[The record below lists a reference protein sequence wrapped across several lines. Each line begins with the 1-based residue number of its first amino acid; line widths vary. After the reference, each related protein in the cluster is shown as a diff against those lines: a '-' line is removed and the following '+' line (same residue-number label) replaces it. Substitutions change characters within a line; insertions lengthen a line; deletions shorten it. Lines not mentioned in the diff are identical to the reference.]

1 MIFFVGG
8 LNGYIWAEWYS
19 LYLKML
25 AAHGFFV
32 IGVDYKFP
40 LMSHFYNENL
50 SQDIPKFFEELDF
63 VSSYYVSNVMF
74 RKRVTATWDP
84 IRESPAQFE
93 NRIMA
98 PVLVLCTKKLHFVS
112 RNWRMENKFCSM
124 WVQLYKNRFF

>member
-40 LMSHFYNENL
+40 LMSQSYNENL

-63 VSSYYVSNVMF
+63 VSSYYVINVMF
-74 RKRVTATWDP
+74 RKPVTASMDP
-84 IRESPAQFE
+84 CSADCLLGLILY
-93 NRIMA
+93 
-98 PVLVLCTKKLHFVS
+98 VLSTIF
-112 RNWRMENKFCSM
+112 
-124 WVQLYKNRFF
+124 QL